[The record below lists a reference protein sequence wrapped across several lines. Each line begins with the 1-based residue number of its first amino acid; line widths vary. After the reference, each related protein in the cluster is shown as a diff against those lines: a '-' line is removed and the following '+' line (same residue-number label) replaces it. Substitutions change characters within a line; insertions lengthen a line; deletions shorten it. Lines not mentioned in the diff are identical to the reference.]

1 MIVIDANVISELMR
15 AAPDA
20 AVVAWLRKNAAL
32 IAIPSV
38 AIGELRYGV
47 TRLPEGRRRQSLQS
61 ALDALVDRFAS
72 ALLSYDI
79 LAANACAAILADA
92 ERAGGPMSLA
102 DAQIAAI
109 ARVAQASL
117 ATRNTNDFATTK
129 LRLINPWTAV

>member
-1 MIVIDANVISELMR
+1 VIVIDANVISELMR